1 MNGLLRRSPS
11 LSPAALRLA
20 IALLALVP
28 CGCIELFGNV
38 PRPKGF
44 LNLGTD
50 TVLVLPFSTPNRKFY
65 ESEVGKTFS
74 LVVVD
79 LLRAGCPRGK
89 VLDLDAVT
97 ATAPGHGLDEMSFAE
112 IGDSVGARYVIAGEI
127 HELRSKDP
135 KSYGV
140 LRGRMVISAQVI
152 DVRAGGPAWRVTR
165 QEYSYPRLAIG
176 ESIPAPI
183 DDAEEVVRR
192 TMREAA
198 WGVAAVFRG
207 SRLPEEIRLQ
217 E

>member
-1 MNGLLRRSPS
+1 
-11 LSPAALRLA
+11 
-20 IALLALVP
+20 
-28 CGCIELFGNV
+28 
-38 PRPKGF
+38 
-44 LNLGTD
+44 
-50 TVLVLPFSTPNRKFY
+50 
-65 ESEVGKTFS
+65 
-74 LVVVD
+74 
-79 LLRAGCPRGK
+79 
-89 VLDLDAVT
+89 
-97 ATAPGHGLDEMSFAE
+97 
-112 IGDSVGARYVIAGEI
+112 
-127 HELRSKDP
+127 
-135 KSYGV
+135 
-140 LRGRMVISAQVI
+140 VI